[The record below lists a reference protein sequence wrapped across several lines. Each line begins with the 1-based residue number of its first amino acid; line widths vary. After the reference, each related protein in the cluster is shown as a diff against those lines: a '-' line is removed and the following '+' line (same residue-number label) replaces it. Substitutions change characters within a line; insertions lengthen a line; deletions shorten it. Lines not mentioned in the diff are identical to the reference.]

1 MSGRVRRE
9 LPLPELAEA
18 PEATSRVCAVASVDS
33 RGRVSDRS
41 VVRSLGWIAGQRLD
55 LRAVAGSVLVACRED
70 GVFSLTSQGHLRLP
84 AAVRHWCALQPG
96 QRVLLAAEPAHDALA
111 VHTMPVLDSLLAE
124 PHARMFGGEH
134 A

>member
-1 MSGRVRRE
+1 M
-9 LPLPELAEA
+9 
-18 PEATSRVCAVASVDS
+18 CAVASVDC

-41 VVRSLGWIAGQRLD
+41 VLRSLSWAAGQRLEI
-55 LRAVAGSVLVACRED
+55 RAVEGSVMVACRED
-70 GVFSLTSQGHLRLP
+70 GVFSLTAQGYLRLP

-96 QRVLLAAEPAHDALA
+96 QRVLLAAEPGHDALA
-111 VHTMPVLDSLLAE
+111 VHTMPVIDALLTE